1 MCRCVGATSSEQE
14 RREDDVPPDRFH
26 GVAVVGVAEGNGVKD
41 GVDVDVAGTGDDVTM
56 NVAVGVE
63 KSGVTVKVLVGVTVF
78 VFVIVIAGVLVG
90 TFGTQSTWPTW
101 MIVDAPM
108 QFADCN

>member
-1 MCRCVGATSSEQE
+1 M
-14 RREDDVPPDRFH
+14 
-26 GVAVVGVAEGNGVKD
+26 
-41 GVDVDVAGTGDDVTM
+41 DVAGTGDDVTM

-63 KSGVTVKVLVGVTVF
+63 KSGVTVKVFVGVVVIVF
-78 VFVIVIAGVLVG
+78 VFVIVMAGVLVG

>member
-1 MCRCVGATSSEQE
+1 MDS
-14 RREDDVPPDRFH
+14 
-26 GVAVVGVAEGNGVKD
+26 
-41 GVDVDVAGTGDDVTM
+41 VDVAGTGDDVTM

-63 KSGVTVKVLVGVTVF
+63 KSGVAVKVLVCVAVL
-78 VFVIVIAGVLVG
+78 VFVIVMAGVLVG
-90 TFGTQSTWPTW
+90 TFGTQRTWPTW